1 MVDFLKAKDTAPVAA
16 QKPGVRFEEAVQLF
30 KARVDGDSS
39 MKASS
44 KKYRHLCIWKIK
56 DTWPELWS
64 RELEAITIP
73 ECRAWASRGKEQ
85 FASQYFNNVIG
96 TLRLILEEG
105 IEEQKRT
112 GGTRLENPA
121 SFLTRAS
128 VRQKTLRLPEMNHF
142 KSIVVAVRDGSRW
155 GPKAADLAT
164 TVGGIPR
171 LPSRP
176 RFARKTNTN
185 DTPSPYSGGKV
196 PRRPFPHP
204 RNTNFRCAVKVPRK
218 ALDASSCSDCSS
230 R

>member
-1 MVDFLKAKDTAPVAA
+1 
-16 QKPGVRFEEAVQLF
+16 
-30 KARVDGDSS
+30 

-64 RELEAITIP
+64 RELETLTIP
-73 ECRAWASRGKEQ
+73 ECRAWASRLKEQ
-85 FASQYFNNVIG
+85 IASQYFNNVIG

-164 TVGGIPR
+164 AVAGIPR
-171 LPSRP
+171 LPLLP
-176 RFARKTNTN
+176 RFARKKHQRHTK
-185 DTPSPYSGGKV
+185 S
-196 PRRPFPHP
+196 
-204 RNTNFRCAVKVPRK
+204 
-218 ALDASSCSDCSS
+218 L
-230 R
+230 